1 VATGLRRQARG
12 YALQVL
18 YALDLNDGQ
27 AVDDAL
33 REYGGAF
40 ELEMDDRAVDFAREL
55 VLRAV
60 TYRTDIDDVI
70 QGASKNWRLERM
82 ARVDRNILR
91 LAACE
96 LKYALD
102 VPVKV
107 VINEAVELAKRFGT
121 GESAAFVNG
130 ILDRI
135 AASLGRSAEAE

>member
-1 VATGLRRQARG
+1 MATGLRRRARC
-12 YALQVL
+12 YALQLL
-18 YALDLNDGQ
+18 YAMDLNEGV
-27 AVDDAL
+27 AVDEAL
-33 REYGGAF
+33 RDYGAAF
-40 ELEMDDRAVDFAREL
+40 ELEIDDKTLEFARDLVNRTAAHRTEL
-55 VLRAV
+55 
-60 TYRTDIDDVI
+60 DDVI
-70 QGASKNWRLERM
+70 QTASRNWRLERM

-96 LKYALD
+96 LRPTPE

-135 AASLGRSAEAE
+135 AASLGRNPAE